1 MGSAGARGGR
11 TEVARR
17 GGGRD
22 LLGGSFIALASVLF
36 GGVVILGKTL
46 PDDLPVAS
54 MLAVRFGIAAV
65 ALALVLA
72 VRRESLRPARGE
84 GWRLALLGSAGYAVE
99 AAFFFLAL
107 GRGSASAVTLLFFTY
122 PVMVAALSALF
133 GMGVPGW
140 LVGGSLAAA
149 VAGAAMVIASGGG
162 LDISASGIAFALASA
177 FTFSFYL
184 LGAEA
189 LVSHTPPLVSA
200 MWVSASAS
208 VVLGLYSVAGGAH
221 RFPEGS
227 DEWLRVTAMGLL
239 TAGAFVLLFLG
250 LRRVGAVRTAII
262 AALEPVVASL
272 MATTILNEPL
282 RPGVALGGV
291 LILAGAIAAT
301 LARGRQAPEGVP

>member
-1 MGSAGARGGR
+1 
-11 TEVARR
+11 
-17 GGGRD
+17 
-22 LLGGSFIALASVLF
+22 
-36 GGVVILGKTL
+36 VVILGKTL
-46 PDDLPVAS
+46 PPDLPVAS
-54 MLAVRFGIAAV
+54 MLAVRFGIAGV
-65 ALALVLA
+65 ALALMLA

-84 GWRLALLGSAGYAVE
+84 GWRLAVLGSAGYAVE
-99 AAFFFLAL
+99 ATFFFLAL

-140 LVGGSLAAA
+140 LVGGSLVSA

-184 LGAEA
+184 LGADA
-189 LVSHTPPLVSA
+189 LVSHTSPLVSA
-200 MWVSASAS
+200 MWVSAAAS
-208 VVLGLYSVAGGAH
+208 VALGLYSLAGGVE
-221 RFPEGS
+221 RFPEGV

-272 MATTILNEPL
+272 MATTILHEPL

-291 LILAGAIAAT
+291 LILAGAVAAT
-301 LARGRQAPEGVP
+301 LARGRQVPEGVP